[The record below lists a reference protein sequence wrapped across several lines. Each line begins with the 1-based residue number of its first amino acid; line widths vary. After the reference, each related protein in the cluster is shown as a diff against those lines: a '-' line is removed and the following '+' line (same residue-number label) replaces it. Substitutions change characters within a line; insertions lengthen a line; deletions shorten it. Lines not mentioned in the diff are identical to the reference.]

1 MLTSSSPS
9 TTSSPTASSNPNSLF
24 TFTPPS
30 AAATGAVLGAFVF
43 VLAFFL
49 AGSGT
54 ASSPSSAYPFSF
66 SPSRSARE
74 PLFLEAGVADAV
86 PAVPAAVFLFGVLG
100 CGVVLLLL
108 LVLLVWRVEERAPYL
123 FRLRRGSQ
131 FVRVFCFFL
140 SMGRLR
146 FEIRMDANGWGTQ
159 GIRARL
165 TRPSV
170 CSW

>member
-9 TTSSPTASSNPNSLF
+9 TSSPTASSNPNSLF

-30 AAATGAVLGAFVF
+30 LPPTPPTARVVLTFAF

-54 ASSPSSAYPFSF
+54 ASSLSSASPFSF
-66 SPSRSARE
+66 SPSRSARDFSACFQ

-86 PAVPAAVFLFGVLG
+86 PAAPAAFFFGVLG

-108 LVLLVWRVEERAPYL
+108 LLLLLVWRVEERAPYL
-123 FRLRRGSQ
+123 FR
-131 FVRVFCFFL
+131 
-140 SMGRLR
+140 
-146 FEIRMDANGWGTQ
+146 
-159 GIRARL
+159 
-165 TRPSV
+165 
-170 CSW
+170 